1 MEILAQFLLR
11 LTFGL
16 AFGMAITS
24 PQKVPSGFF
33 RNHLYVTLG
42 LTTLAALVTFAA
54 TREAFWYA
62 VGAAV
67 ASYVGSVC
75 WLYEK
80 NRAGIIA
87 LFVVAMFSL
96 ESTWA
101 LPDQLATSD
110 KVADRYFAAIPAD
123 GTADEFTARYSKV
136 ASALWI
142 WSGFWRALSNV
153 SSGLLLGT
161 TLTAMFLGHWYL
173 NSPTMELAPLRRLL
187 VAMGAALIL
196 QIVVSAVGLVCELN
210 FAGDVSMHWL
220 LFVVLRWSFG
230 LVGVG
235 ALAWMTWQML
245 KIPNTQSA
253 TGTLYVAVIGVF
265 VGELTAALLSSE
277 SMFPL

>member
-16 AFGMAITS
+16 ALGMAITS
-24 PQKVPSGFF
+24 PHKVPSGFF

-42 LTTLAALVTFAA
+42 LSTFAALVSYAA
-54 TREAFWYA
+54 APEAFWYA
-62 VGAAV
+62 IAAAV

-80 NRAGIIA
+80 KNFGKSALLFVALVSFAGINE
-87 LFVVAMFSL
+87 L
-96 ESTWA
+96 
-101 LPDQLATSD
+101 LPRAFDRLD
-110 KVADRYFAAIPAD
+110 DRRYFSVATDMTAEEANALASRAERMGLTSGILFLAAN
-123 GTADEFTARYSKV
+123 
-136 ASALWI
+136 L
-142 WSGFWRALSNV
+142 

-161 TLTAMFLGHWYL
+161 TLAALFLGHWYL
-173 NSPTMELAPLRRLL
+173 NSPTMEIAPLRRLL
-187 VAMGAALIL
+187 IAMAAALAL
-196 QIVVSAVGLVCELN
+196 QIVLSAVGLVCELN
-210 FAGDVSMHWL
+210 FGGEISLHWL

-235 ALAWMTWQML
+235 ALAWMSWQML

-265 VGELTAALLSSE
+265 VGELTSALLSAE
-277 SMFPL
+277 STFPL